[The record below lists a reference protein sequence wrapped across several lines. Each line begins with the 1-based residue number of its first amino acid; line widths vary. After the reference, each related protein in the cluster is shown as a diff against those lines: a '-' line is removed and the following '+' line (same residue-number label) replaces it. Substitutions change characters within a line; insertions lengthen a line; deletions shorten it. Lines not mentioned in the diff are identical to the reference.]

1 MPTKKKNAGTRH
13 FAIDGT
19 TTMKRNL
26 LICATSGVKNVRLG
40 RRSKSPLFL
49 LVLVLAP
56 LQRRGSRRRRKRR
69 RRDELLP
76 SPLTTVFKPHR
87 RQRVCLGSL
96 PNDERGFKS
105 LA

>member
-1 MPTKKKNAGTRH
+1 
-13 FAIDGT
+13 
-19 TTMKRNL
+19 
-26 LICATSGVKNVRLG
+26 VRLG

-56 LQRRGSRRRRKRR
+56 LQRRGSRRRRRRKRR